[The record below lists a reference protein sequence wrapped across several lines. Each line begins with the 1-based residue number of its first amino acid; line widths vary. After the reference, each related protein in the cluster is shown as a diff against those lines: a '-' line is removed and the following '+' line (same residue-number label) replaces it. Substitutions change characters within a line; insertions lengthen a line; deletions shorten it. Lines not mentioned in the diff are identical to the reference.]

1 MTLPANIVN
10 SSTFR
15 HVGNVIIIR
24 FPYLPSQVAFFFFQ
38 RDSMPE
44 NSRDTINT
52 GSVGATCVLNRATNS
67 TISESHIGCQ
77 RAGKLGDLFCS
88 IICLDRI
95 LRQSEQGQIIFTR
108 KEVRHGFQYRKELLL
123 LSRKPVS
130 FGYRESEE
138 KASIWDTAKTGKFG
152 RSSQLISSI

>member
-1 MTLPANIVN
+1 MILPANIVN

-24 FPYLPSQVAFFFFQ
+24 FPCLPSKVGFFFQ
-38 RDSMPE
+38 RDSMVE
-44 NSRDTINT
+44 NSRDMINT
-52 GSVGATCVLNRATNS
+52 GSVGVTCVLNRGNNS

-108 KEVRHGFQYRKELLL
+108 KGARYGFYYLKELLL

-130 FGYRESEE
+130 FEYRESEE
-138 KASIWDTAKTGKFG
+138 KASIWDTTKTGKFG